1 MEKEE
6 EETPAG
12 CQQTQS
18 VDEERSPVAVR
29 GDMSTAV
36 FAQQER
42 EEEKEQDRS
51 EVAASTGRKRALPA
65 WLSDVR
71 VEPKTTASKA
81 ARKPASKKRDTVVT
95 SSEAAVAEAAVAE
108 PSRTTTSVQKDVD
121 NVVMTTLFPDSPTPD
136 ATGKKAAGGK
146 CRPDH

>member
-1 MEKEE
+1 M
-6 EETPAG
+6 
-12 CQQTQS
+12 
-18 VDEERSPVAVR
+18 DEERSPVAVR

-95 SSEAAVAEAAVAE
+95 SSEAAVAE

-136 ATGKKAAGGK
+136 GTGKKAAGGK